1 MTQLW
6 TFVVIVLVILIPNNE
21 GYRTIHSTGTRYNPT
36 FFYNK
41 QCDSAIVSSLY
52 GSKQDL
58 ISAELLKQ
66 AHLKQSK
73 VQRENTSTG
82 ELTSLRPANN
92 ADITRGALVRIIEE
106 SWSKVSM
113 LIPEH
118 TLALCE
124 EVNKM
129 KLKLRLKNI

>member
-6 TFVVIVLVILIPNNE
+6 TFVVIVLVILIPTHE
-21 GYRTIHSTGTRYNPT
+21 GHRTIHSTGTRQNPT
-36 FFYNK
+36 PFYAK
-41 QCDSAIVSSLY
+41 RCDSSIASSLY

-66 AHLKQSK
+66 ADLKQSK

-129 KLKLRLKNI
+129 KLKLRLKNM

>member
-21 GYRTIHSTGTRYNPT
+21 GYRTIHSTGTRHNPT

-66 AHLKQSK
+66 ADLKQSK
-73 VQRENTSTG
+73 AQRENTSTG

-124 EVNKM
+124 EVNEIKM
-129 KLKLRLKNI
+129 YSAYIS